1 MATEKAVEKGISDIV
16 GALVDPIIVYPGGW
30 GEDMPDWLKT
40 QITLERMVMNMKALK
55 GEEPT
60 GTDAEACAYLMSASL
75 SFPMD
80 HDWAQIYLYVATKEM
95 RGKNKDNPPA
105 DIAVES
111 ISDYQMRKLK
121 GLKDWIYRQRTK
133 PRRHGITVAR
143 GKKEPAAK
151 EEPALVQEKF
161 F

>member
-1 MATEKAVEKGISDIV
+1 MAAEKAVEKSISDLV
-16 GALVDPIIVYPGGW
+16 GSLTDPIIVYPGGW

-40 QITLERMVMNMKALK
+40 QITLERMVENMKALK

-75 SFPMD
+75 SFPLP
-80 HDWAQIYLYVATKEM
+80 HDWAEIYLYIATKEM
-95 RGKNKDNPPA
+95 RKKNKENPPA

-111 ISDYQMRKLK
+111 ISEYQMRRLND
-121 GLKDWIYRQRTK
+121 LKDWLYRQRTK
-133 PRRHGITVAR
+133 PRRHGISVA
-143 GKKEPAAK
+143 KSKESPARK
-151 EEPALVQEKF
+151 EVEVVQEKF